1 MKVTIGNTEFDHATY
16 DAEAD
21 VLYLRAGESKLAART
36 HATPQGHAI
45 RYDDQGRV
53 IGMIIVNA
61 KWILERE
68 GHISITEEIP
78 AEAFAAVLTAS

>member
-1 MKVTIGNTEFDHATY
+1 MTITIGNSEFDHATY

-21 VLYLRAGESKLAART
+21 VLYLRAGDSKLAART

-45 RYDDQGRV
+45 RYDERGRV
-53 IGMIIVNA
+53 IGMTIVNA
-61 KWILERE
+61 KWILERD

-78 AEAFAAVLTAS
+78 AEAFAEVLAAS